1 MKVLIS
7 VDMEGVAD
15 ITSVE
20 QTRRN
25 TLEFPRSCE
34 LMTQEANAA
43 CEAAIK
49 AGASEVIVNDS
60 HGDMRN
66 IEHEMLPPTVLLIRG
81 STKPLSMVQG
91 GDSGVDAAFFVG
103 YHAAANTANGILDHT
118 YLGAQ
123 ANEVLLNGEPCSE
136 GRLNAA
142 LLGRWNVP
150 VVFLSG
156 DRTACTDA
164 KRFMPWIETVSVKE
178 ALGRSSAISMSPA
191 RAREAISVGVTR
203 ALELF
208 KAGRM
213 ETYRPKP
220 PFTIRIRLMNS
231 EKADVACTMPD
242 VVRIDGTSVEYASDD
257 IVRIFNGAVTIMRL
271 ASTV

>member
-25 TLEFPRSCE
+25 TSEFPRSCE

-49 AGASEVIVNDS
+49 AGASAVIVNDS

-66 IEHEMLPPTVLLIRG
+66 IDHEGLPPSVLLIRG

-91 GDSGVDAAFFVG
+91 GEAGVDVALFVG
-103 YHAAANTANGILDHT
+103 YHPAANTENGILDHT
-118 YLGAQ
+118 YWGAQ
-123 ANEVLLNGEPCSE
+123 AQEVLLNGEPCSE

-142 LLGRWNVP
+142 LLSRWNVP
-150 VVFLSG
+150 VAFLSG
-156 DRTACTDA
+156 DRTACADA

-191 RAREAISVGVTR
+191 RAREAISTGVAR

-208 KAGRM
+208 KSGRM
-213 ETYRPKP
+213 ETYRLSA
-220 PFTIRIRLMNS
+220 PFIIRIRLMNS
-231 EKADVACTMPD
+231 EKADIASTMPD
-242 VVRIDGTSVEYASDD
+242 VVRVDGTTVEYASED
-257 IVRIFNGAVTIMRL
+257 ILRIFRGAVTIMRL